1 MEQET
6 DIPETLPQTQPET
19 PAPAADPSATGYKET
34 DIFAWANNL
43 FQYKEDLKIELFL
56 ISKNYV
62 LYRAKV
68 HAELEKQLQP
78 LFVDSVLEHVLDGIE
93 GGMIVRGFEDAES
106 EENVIQRTR
115 VERIGDLV
123 TVMDWVKNQEHAME
137 QFSEE
142 HGLKGMRGVLARC
155 TAPGMKQTFYMIK
168 KLPTAQ
174 LLDGEGTWVAKGNN
188 FVPIVAGVLRI
199 PSDNQLMVLEDDLYV
214 FNQAKLEQLF
224 GYNIKKQAIA
234 DKKVREIEENFKLS
248 FEEEM
253 SLQTMVKGNKTLINK
268 LQKLDA
274 TLVTQDQLL
283 EHAEELGLN
292 LMVDEEGA
300 IIIMSAKDLAIFV
313 NLLNDDYVESGMTG
327 NRYEIKSK
335 KPLKVKEEDG
345 PAAI

>member
-1 MEQET
+1 MDDQQTEVAET
-6 DIPETLPQTQPET
+6 VETQPAPEAQPT
-19 PAPAADPSATGYKET
+19 PAPIGYKET

-43 FQYKEDLKIELFL
+43 FQYKEDLKFELFL

-62 LYRAKV
+62 LYKAKV

-78 LFVDSVLEHVLDGIE
+78 LFVDSVLEYVLDGIE
-93 GGMIVRGFEDAES
+93 SGMIVRGFEDAES
-106 EENVIQRTR
+106 EDNVIQRTR
-115 VERIGDLV
+115 VERIEPLV
-123 TVMDWVKNQEHAME
+123 TVMDWVQNQEHAME

-142 HGLKGMRGVLARC
+142 HGLKGFRGVLARC
-155 TAPGMKQTFYMIK
+155 TAPGMKQSFYMIK

-234 DKKVREIEENFKLS
+234 DRKVKEIEENFKLS

-253 SLQTMVKGNKTLINK
+253 DLQRMVKGNKTLINK
-268 LQKLDA
+268 LQKIDA
-274 TLVTQDQLL
+274 TLVNQEQLL
-283 EHAEELGLN
+283 DAAEELGLN

-300 IIIMSAKDLAIFV
+300 IIILSAKDLTVFV

-335 KPLKVKEEDG
+335 KPLRIKEEDTQ
-345 PAAI
+345 A

>member
-1 MEQET
+1 MEEET
-6 DIPETLPQTQPET
+6 ALAETQTQEQPTEQATAPVAPT
-19 PAPAADPSATGYKET
+19 PVGYKET
-34 DIFAWANNL
+34 DIFAWANNI
-43 FQYKEDLKIELFL
+43 FQYKEDLKFELFL

-62 LYRAKV
+62 LYKAKV

-78 LFVDSVLEHVLDGIE
+78 LFVDSVLEYVLDGIE

-115 VERIGDLV
+115 VDRIEPLV
-123 TVMDWVKNQEHAME
+123 TVMDWVQNQEHAME

-142 HGLKGMRGVLARC
+142 HGLKGFRGVLARC

-234 DKKVREIEENFKLS
+234 DKKVKEIEENFKLS
-248 FEEEM
+248 FADEM
-253 SLQTMVKGNKTLINK
+253 DLQTMVKGNKTLINK

-274 TLVTQDQLL
+274 TLVNQEQLL
-283 EHAEELGLN
+283 DAAEELGLN

-300 IIIMSAKDLAIFV
+300 IIIMSAKDLTVFV

-335 KPLKVKEEDG
+335 KPLRIKEED
-345 PAAI
+345 AS

>member
-6 DIPETLPQTQPET
+6 EISQTLPQTQPET
-19 PAPAADPSATGYKET
+19 PTPTADPGAIGYKET

-78 LFVDSVLEHVLDGIE
+78 LFIDSVLEHVLDGIE
-93 GGMIVRGFEDAES
+93 SGMIVRGFEDAES

-142 HGLKGMRGVLARC
+142 HGLKGFRGVIARC

-174 LLDGEGTWVAKGNN
+174 LLDGEGTWVAQGNN

-234 DKKVREIEENFKLS
+234 DKKVREIEENFKLA

-268 LQKLDA
+268 LQKIDA

-283 EHAEELGLN
+283 DHAEELGLN
-292 LMVDEEGA
+292 LMVDEAGA
-300 IIIMSAKDLAIFV
+300 IIILSAKDLAVFV
-313 NLLNDDYVESGMTG
+313 NLLNDDYVESGLTG
-327 NRYEIKSK
+327 IRYEIKSK
-335 KPLKVKEEDG
+335 KPLKIKEEDA

>member
-1 MEQET
+1 MDDQQTEVAEEQK
-6 DIPETLPQTQPET
+6 
-19 PAPAADPSATGYKET
+19 PAPAPDPSAIGYKET

-43 FQYKEDLKIELFL
+43 FQYKEELKFELFL

-62 LYRAKV
+62 LYKAKV

-78 LFVDSVLEHVLDGIE
+78 LFVDSVLEYVLDGIE
-93 GGMIVRGFEDAES
+93 SGMIVRGFEDAES

-115 VERIGDLV
+115 VERIEPLM
-123 TVMDWVKNQEHAME
+123 TVMDWVQNQEHAME

-142 HGLKGMRGVLARC
+142 HGLKGFRGVLARC

-234 DKKVREIEENFKLS
+234 EKKVKEIEENFKLS
-248 FEEEM
+248 FADEM
-253 SLQTMVKGNKTLINK
+253 DLQTMVKGNKTLINK

-274 TLVTQDQLL
+274 TLVSQDQLL
-283 EHAEELGLN
+283 DAAEELGLN

-300 IIIMSAKDLAIFV
+300 IIILSAKDLTIFV

-335 KPLKVKEEDG
+335 KPLRVKEED
-345 PAAI
+345 AVA

>member
-1 MEQET
+1 MDDQQTEVAE
-6 DIPETLPQTQPET
+6 EVVETQPT
-19 PAPAADPSATGYKET
+19 QQVQSAPADPGAIGYKET

-43 FQYKEDLKIELFL
+43 FQYKEDLKFELFL

-62 LYRAKV
+62 LYKAKV

-78 LFVDSVLEHVLDGIE
+78 LFVDSVLEYVLAGVE
-93 GGMIVRGFEDAES
+93 GGLIVRGFEDAES
-106 EENVIQRTR
+106 EENVLQRTR
-115 VERIGDLV
+115 VERIEHLV
-123 TVMDWVKNQEHAME
+123 TVMDWVHNQEHAME

-155 TAPGMKQTFYMIK
+155 SAPGMKQTFYMIK

-199 PSDNQLMVLEDDLYV
+199 PSDNQLMILDDDLYV

-234 DKKVREIEENFKLS
+234 EKKVREIEENFKLS
-248 FEEEM
+248 FADEM
-253 SLQTMVKGNKTLINK
+253 NLQTMVKGNKTLINK
-268 LQKLDA
+268 LQKVDA
-274 TLVTQDQLL
+274 TLVNQEQLL
-283 EHAEELGLN
+283 DHAEELGLN

-300 IIIMSAKDLAIFV
+300 IIILSAKDLTVFV

-335 KPLKVKEEDG
+335 KPLKIKQED
-345 PAAI
+345 A

>member
-1 MEQET
+1 ME
-6 DIPETLPQTQPET
+6 PQTEPQPIT
-19 PAPAADPSATGYKET
+19 APASAPDPTATGYKET

-68 HAELEKQLQP
+68 HAELVSQLQP
-78 LFVDSVLEHVLDGIE
+78 LFIDSVLEYVLDGIE
-93 GGMIVRGFEDAES
+93 GGLIVRGFEDAES
-106 EENVIQRTR
+106 EENVLQRTR
-115 VERIGDLV
+115 VGRIEHLV
-123 TVMDWVKNQEHAME
+123 TVMDWVQNQEHAME

-168 KLPTAQ
+168 KLPSAQ
-174 LLDGEGTWVAKGNN
+174 LLNGEGTWVAQGNN

-199 PSDNQLMVLEDDLYV
+199 PSDNQLMVLDDDLYV
-214 FNQAKLEQLF
+214 FNQGKLEQLF

-234 DKKVREIEENFKLS
+234 DKKVREIEANFKLS
-248 FEEEM
+248 FADEM
-253 SLQTMVKGNKTLINK
+253 DLQTMVKGNKTIINK

-274 TLVTQDQLL
+274 TLVNQDQLL

-292 LMVDEEGA
+292 LMTDDAGA
-300 IIIMSAKDLAIFV
+300 IIIMNSKDLAIFV
-313 NLLNDDYVESGMTG
+313 NLLNDDYVESGLTG
-327 NRYEIKSK
+327 MRYEIKSK
-335 KPLKVKEEDG
+335 KPLKIKQEE
-345 PAAI
+345 